1 MLNNCT
7 VQGRLVDDPKGG
19 LIIHTANGDRQKYTF
34 TLATQD
40 EFGRKATHFIPCA
53 AWGKTGEFISKWFHK
68 GYMIFVNGRL
78 TTYKDF
84 EDDGRTVVELTVD
97 RADFPKDKKE
107 VEEDESPIEV
117 IDEDLPF

>member
-1 MLNNCT
+1 MLNQCT
-7 VQGRLVDDPKGG
+7 IQGRLVDDPKSDM
-19 LIIHTANGDRQKYTF
+19 IVHTANGDRQKYKF

-40 EFGRKATHFIPCA
+40 EFGRKATHYIPCA
-53 AWGKTGEFISKWFHK
+53 AWGRTGEFITKWFKK

-97 RADFPKDKKE
+97 RADFPNDKKA
-107 VEEDESPIEV
+107 EDEPIEV
-117 IDEDLPF
+117 VEEDLPF